1 MLQVVALAAFRLSR
15 SRPAGQ
21 DCPPH
26 TKTAPRAAAPA
37 DGDHVGLDPSQ
48 ARLKKMPELDAGRP
62 FRNKLLS
69 LVQGQHRDA
78 LRGELTLVEIKAGE
92 VLERANQPITHVY
105 FPESG
110 IASLIVT
117 DGRTRR
123 MEAGPFGR
131 DGMSGVAVILDAG
144 QTPHETLVQ
153 VPGSAYRMPAENLTR
168 ILDADPAM
176 RRLFLRYAQAFAIQ
190 TAQTALAAAHAVL
203 EVRLARWILMLHDRV
218 DGDEF
223 SLTHDFMS
231 LMLAVRRPGVTVA
244 LHELEGRGLIRSK
257 RGWLLVRNRKGL
269 ELACRG
275 LYGVPEAEYAR
286 LIG

>member
-1 MLQVVALAAFRLSR
+1 M
-15 SRPAGQ
+15 
-21 DCPPH
+21 
-26 TKTAPRAAAPA
+26 TASRAAAQA
-37 DGDHVGLDPSQ
+37 DGDHVGLERSQ
-48 ARLKKMPELDAGRP
+48 ARLKQMPELESGRP

-69 LVQGQHRDA
+69 LVQGQHQDA
-78 LRGELTLVEIKAGE
+78 LGRELALVEMTAGE
-92 VLERANQPITHVY
+92 VLEHANQPITHVY

-110 IASLIVT
+110 IASLIAS
-117 DGRTRR
+117 DGRSRR

-131 DGMSGVAVILDAG
+131 EGMSGLAVILDAG
-144 QTPHETLVQ
+144 QTPHETMVQ

-168 ILDADPAM
+168 ILDANPAV
-176 RRLFLRYAQAFAIQ
+176 RRLFLRYAQAFAVQ
-190 TAQTALAAAHAVL
+190 TAQTALVAAHAVL
-203 EVRLARWILMLHDRV
+203 EVRLARWLLMLHDRV
-218 DGDEF
+218 DGNEF

-257 RGWLLVRNRKGL
+257 RGWLLIRDRKGL